1 MEALEQLL
9 IGLLLRVTDVQ
20 QLNALLGDPQTTALL
35 TGALVALAAALP
47 GTFLL
52 LRKLSMTTDAI
63 SHTVL
68 LGIVLAFLVLAALPG
83 MEADLNSPWLILGA
97 AVAGVATVVL
107 TGAIQRS
114 GLVKAD
120 AALGLV
126 FPLLFAI
133 AIILISRLTEDV
145 HLDSDAVILGE
156 IGVVWADA
164 RSHCLQDCEPV
175 HITPDDPR
183 AETGR
188 RCTNCAELDIGPR
201 DRARRVRGVLPQLRQ
216 LHGGRSLARAPG
228 GAGATAGLLAARPS
242 RPCCSPPCSTWASS
256 RSSTRS

>member
-1 MEALEQLL
+1 
-9 IGLLLRVTDVQ
+9 
-20 QLNALLGDPQTTALL
+20 
-35 TGALVALAAALP
+35 
-47 GTFLL
+47 
-52 LRKLSMTTDAI
+52 MTTDAI

-83 MEADLNSPWLILGA
+83 LEADLNSPWLILGA

-164 RSHCLQDCEPV
+164 RSHCLQDCDPV
-175 HITPDDPR
+175 HITPDDPAR
-183 AETGR
+183 GDRTPLHELRRTGNR
-188 RCTNCAELDIGPR
+188 PARP
-201 DRARRVRGVLPQLRQ
+201 ARR
-216 LHGGRSLARAPG
+216 
-228 GAGATAGLLAARPS
+228 
-242 RPCCSPPCSTWASS
+242 SS
-256 RSSTRS
+256 RSTASTAAATRRPKPGARAW